1 MAPLILSQKAVMK
14 VINDLLITHPTVI
27 FSDHPVQFLSMSI
40 VNDFL
45 NKCSLWLTFRTSH
58 FTRSPIGFFISA
70 I

>member
-1 MAPLILSQKAVMK
+1 MAPLILSQKAVLK

-45 NKCSLWLTFRTSH
+45 NKCIF
-58 FTRSPIGFFISA
+58 
-70 I
+70 